1 MTVEHVSLSP
11 QSTTPDDTVESRDRP
26 IANVLE
32 TGGAVAGCVA
42 GWVVVTGIFVGA
54 VAFGT
59 VCIGGVAAVL
69 AAAFLAP

>member
-11 QSTTPDDTVESRDRP
+11 QSTTTDDTMESPERQ

-32 TGGAVAGCVA
+32 AGGAVAGCVA

-54 VAFGT
+54 VAVGT

-69 AAAFLAP
+69 AAAFLTP